1 MDRLFLRHNGGQ
13 VITVEG
19 NTQIG
24 RGRGER
30 RDPTTWYTD
39 RPKPPDFAELA
50 LVIDID
56 GSPHMSRNH
65 AGIRCE
71 TVGSPCRT

>member
-19 NTQIG
+19 NAQVG

-39 RPKPPDFAELA
+39 RPKPPDFAELE

-56 GSPHMSRNH
+56 GSPHVPEPRGDPPRRPHGSR
-65 AGIRCE
+65 
-71 TVGSPCRT
+71 CRT